1 MDESSQGIILRVR
14 PLTET
19 SLIVHWLT
27 AKYGRLST
35 VAKGARRTKSALRGK
50 IDLLLDAEFSFRR
63 SRRSDLHTLHE
74 VKIHESHPAIREDIP
89 RLQLLAYATHF
100 IERTTEVEAPLMGI
114 HTIFSTLL
122 MHLDSN
128 PNRPALVYALE
139 MKLLN
144 ELGLTPV
151 LDECRLSD
159 NTRELLKHMAVL
171 NWATI
176 ITLKP
181 TKAQAEEAQQF
192 LHRFIIHQF
201 DKLPK
206 GRAAALGE

>member
-1 MDESSQGIILRVR
+1 MDESAQGIILRVR

-27 AKYGRLST
+27 PKHGRLST

-50 IDLLLDAEFSFRR
+50 IDLLFDAEFSFRR
-63 SRRSDLHTLHE
+63 SRRSDLHILRE
-74 VKIHESHPAIREDIP
+74 INIHESHPTIRQDIP

-114 HTIFSTLL
+114 HAIFSTLL

-144 ELGLTPV
+144 ELGLTPA

-192 LHRFIIHQF
+192 LHRFLIHQF

-206 GRAAALGE
+206 GRGAALGE